1 MKKLKSFIIY
11 LATVAIFGL
20 LIIQSN
26 TLAWSNG
33 GASTSETD
41 PDYGTHDQIA
51 KYAVFYIKENY
62 PDLVSWI
69 EEDMNEYLYWTEVPD
84 IVYQDWTNHNYD
96 FGDYGYN
103 GGPPDRGAPDAVQWC
118 YDWVV
123 GNLSLWINEGQPQNS
138 EYTSNARKS
147 LGLLAHYLGDIANP
161 MHTDDDA
168 SDSGKEHE
176 TFRGRIG
183 TYSYRMSYHSCHEK
197 ATTRAWEAY
206 EYDFNAIRPDV
217 TTELYNGLAHDE
229 TIWVAEFA
237 NMGSDR
243 TGRTTGYEGQ
253 DVGDHYQE
261 VLEEIVYGFNNEIV
275 TNHHGVD
282 VEGTTNQ
289 LYTWNVEV
297 LQLVTT
303 SLAKIIYTA
312 TNEAGGGSGSDIIT
326 PSVSITQPI
335 DGSTVSDTVTI
346 TADADDNVGVAQVDF
361 YIDDGLIGS
370 DSSSPY
376 ECLWDTTTVG
386 DGSHVIKV
394 VAIDTS
400 GNSNYDEIT
409 VNVDNSGSS
418 EPTNKMHVESI
429 SFEYTYQRGRYPNRI
444 LECFILILDENG
456 NAVFDA
462 EVTIEWAFPDG
473 STVIMSAIT
482 DNNGVA
488 YFKNEYCDEGTHI
501 VTVQNV
507 IKTDWSYD
515 SASDIET
522 SDSITI

>member
-1 MKKLKSFIIY
+1 MRKLKSFVIC
-11 LATVAIFGL
+11 LVTVTIFYL
-20 LIIQSN
+20 LITQSH

-33 GASTSETD
+33 GKSTSESD

-51 KYAVFYIKENY
+51 KYAVIYVKENY

-84 IVYQDWTNHNYD
+84 MVYQDWVNHNYD
-96 FGDYGYN
+96 FGDFGYK
-103 GGPPDRGAPDAVQWC
+103 GGPPDRGAPNAVQCC

-123 GNLSLWINEGQPQNS
+123 GNLSFWMNEGQPQNS

-147 LGLLAHYLGDIANP
+147 LGLLAHYLGDVANP

-176 TFRGRIG
+176 TYQGRVG
-183 TYSYRMSYHSCHEK
+183 SYSYRMSYHSCHEK

-206 EYDFNAIRPDV
+206 EYEFNAIRPDV
-217 TTELYNGLAHDE
+217 TTGLYNGSAHDE

-243 TGRTTGYEGQ
+243 TGRTIGYEGQ

-261 VLEEIVYGFNNEIV
+261 FLEEIVYGFDNKIV
-275 TNHHGVD
+275 TTHHGID

-289 LYTWNVEV
+289 LYQWNVEV

-312 TNEAGGGSGSDIIT
+312 TNEAGGGVDTTS
-326 PSVSITQPI
+326 PSVSITQPT
-335 DGSTVSDTVTI
+335 DDSTVSGTITI
-346 TADADDNVGVAQVDF
+346 TAEADDNIGVAQVDF
-361 YIDDGLIGS
+361 YIDGSLVGS
-370 DSSSPY
+370 DTSSPY
-376 ECLWDTTTVG
+376 EYVWDTTTVE
-386 DGSHVIKV
+386 DGTHVIKAV
-394 VAIDTS
+394 VIDTS
-400 GNSNYDEIT
+400 GNTNYDEIS

-429 SFEYTYQRGRYPNRI
+429 SFEYTLEHGRYPNRI

-456 NAVFDA
+456 NAVVDA
-462 EVTIEWAFPDG
+462 EVTIEWTFPDG
-473 STVIMSAIT
+473 STTIMTAIT
-482 DNNGVA
+482 DSNGVA
-488 YFKNEYCDEGTHI
+488 YFKNEYCDEGTHT
-501 VTVQNV
+501 VTVQDV
-507 IKTDWSYD
+507 TKTDWSYD
-515 SASDIET
+515 SVSNVET